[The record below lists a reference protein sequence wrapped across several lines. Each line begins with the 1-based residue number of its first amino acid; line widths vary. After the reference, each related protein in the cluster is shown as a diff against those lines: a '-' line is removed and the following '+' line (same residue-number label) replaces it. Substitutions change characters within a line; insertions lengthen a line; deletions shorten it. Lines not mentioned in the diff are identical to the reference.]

1 MNKRVANA
9 RGDHGAS
16 KNRGLTRR
24 RLNQDMAKALAERA
38 NQEEIAREARI
49 AAARKK
55 AEKLESKPPVKHN
68 APGFFARVF
77 NRGARGQ

>member
-9 RGDHGAS
+9 RGPS
-16 KNRGLTRR
+16 KNRGPTRR
-24 RLNQDMAKALAERA
+24 RLNQDMAKALAERTH
-38 NQEEIAREARI
+38 QEEVIREMKV
-49 AAARKK
+49 AAAQEK

-68 APGFFARVF
+68 APGFFARIF